1 MTTILATIFV
11 FGLLVFVHELGH
23 FLTAKATGMRVD
35 EFAIGFGPEI
45 YQVRE
50 GETLYSLRLIPLGGY
65 NKIAGMDPDEPNLDS
80 RAFIYQSVPARL
92 LVIAAGSLM
101 NFLLP
106 ILLFFIV
113 IFSSGVDKPT
123 NMPILGTVLPNR
135 PAAVA
140 GLAAGD
146 KILSVGGVETTDWMS
161 IVEALRHR
169 ADQPTNIVAEREN
182 AQFTVAVTP
191 VFDPRGERG
200 VIGIIPQFTKEH
212 PGFVESASLS
222 VKQVFYVTGAMV
234 NQLSQMITG
243 KVDPEVSGPIGV
255 AQMAGEVAKQGVI
268 PLVQFAAFLSLNLG
282 LINLLPIPA
291 LDGGHIIT
299 LLVEG
304 VRGKPLNGKQLQWI
318 QTIGI
323 ALLLMLLVFATASDL
338 GRLKIW

>member
-23 FLTAKATGMRVD
+23 FITAKATGMRVD
-35 EFAIGFGPEI
+35 EFAIGFGPEL

-65 NKIAGMDPDEPNLDS
+65 NKIAGMDPDEPNLDE
-80 RAFIYQSVPARL
+80 RAFIYRSVPARL
-92 LVIAAGSLM
+92 LVIAAGSVM

-113 IFSSGVDKPT
+113 CLSSGVDKPAT
-123 NMPILGTVLPNR
+123 EPILGMVLANQ

-140 GLAAGD
+140 GLAPGD
-146 KILSVGGVETTDWMS
+146 KILAIDGVETTDWMS
-161 IVEALRHR
+161 IVAALRPR
-169 ADQPTNIVAEREN
+169 ANQPTAIVAEREN
-182 AQFTVAVTP
+182 RQFTVEVTP
-191 VFDPRGERG
+191 TLDSRGERG
-200 VIGIIPQFTKEH
+200 VIGIIPKLVKEY
-212 PGFVESASLS
+212 PGFFESIKLS
-222 VKQVFYVTGAMV
+222 VQQVFYVTGAML
-234 NQLSQMITG
+234 NQLGQMFTG

-255 AQMAGEVAKQGVI
+255 AQMAGQVAKQGII

-291 LDGGHIIT
+291 LDGGHIVTI
-299 LLVEG
+299 LIEG
-304 VRGKPLNGKQLQWI
+304 VRGKPLTGKQLQWI
-318 QTIGI
+318 QMVGI

-338 GRLKIW
+338 GRLKLW

>member
-23 FLTAKATGMRVD
+23 FITAKATGMRVD
-35 EFAIGFGPEI
+35 EFAIGFGPEL

-65 NKIAGMDPDEPNLDS
+65 NKIAGMDPDEPNLDE
-80 RAFIYQSVPARL
+80 RAFIYRSVPARL
-92 LVIAAGSLM
+92 LVIAAGSVM

-113 IFSSGVDKPT
+113 FLSSGVDKPAT
-123 NMPILGTVLPNR
+123 EPILGMVLANQ

-140 GLAAGD
+140 GLAPGD
-146 KILSVGGVETTDWMS
+146 KILAIDGVETTDWMS
-161 IVEALRHR
+161 IVAALRPR
-169 ADQPTNIVAEREN
+169 ANQPTAIVAEREN
-182 AQFTVAVTP
+182 RQFTVEVTP
-191 VFDPRGERG
+191 TLDSRGERG
-200 VIGIIPQFTKEH
+200 VIGIIPKLVKEY
-212 PGFVESASLS
+212 PGFFESIKLS
-222 VKQVFYVTGAMV
+222 VQQVFYVTGAML
-234 NQLSQMITG
+234 NQLGQMFTG

-255 AQMAGEVAKQGVI
+255 AQMAGQVAKQGII

-291 LDGGHIIT
+291 LDGGHIVTI
-299 LLVEG
+299 LIEG
-304 VRGKPLNGKQLQWI
+304 VRGKPLTGKQLQWI
-318 QTIGI
+318 QMVGI

-338 GRLKIW
+338 GRLKLW

>member
-23 FLTAKATGMRVD
+23 FITAKATGMRVD
-35 EFAIGFGPEI
+35 EFAIGFGPEL

-65 NKIAGMDPDEPNLDS
+65 NKIAGMDPDEPNLDE
-80 RAFIYQSVPARL
+80 RAFIYRSVPARL
-92 LVIAAGSLM
+92 LVIAAGSVM

-113 IFSSGVDKPT
+113 FLSSGVDKPAT
-123 NMPILGTVLPNR
+123 EPILGMVLANQ

-140 GLAAGD
+140 GLAPGD
-146 KILSVGGVETTDWMS
+146 KILAIDGVETTDWMS
-161 IVEALRHR
+161 IVAALRPR
-169 ADQPTNIVAEREN
+169 ANQPTAILAERESK
-182 AQFTVAVTP
+182 QFTVEVTP
-191 VFDPRGERG
+191 TLDSRGERG
-200 VIGIIPQFTKEH
+200 VIGIIPKLVKEY
-212 PGFVESASLS
+212 PGFFESIKLS
-222 VKQVFYVTGAMV
+222 VQQVFYVTGAML
-234 NQLSQMITG
+234 NQLGQMFTG

-255 AQMAGEVAKQGVI
+255 AQMAGQVAKQGII

-291 LDGGHIIT
+291 LDGGHIVTI
-299 LLVEG
+299 LIEG
-304 VRGKPLNGKQLQWI
+304 VRGKPLTGKQLQWI
-318 QTIGI
+318 QMVGI

-338 GRLKIW
+338 GRLKLW

>member
-23 FLTAKATGMRVD
+23 FITAKATGMRVD
-35 EFAIGFGPEI
+35 EFAIGFGPEL

-65 NKIAGMDPDEPNLDS
+65 NKIAGMDPDEPNLDE
-80 RAFIYQSVPARL
+80 RAFIYRSVPARL
-92 LVIAAGSLM
+92 LVIAAGSVM

-113 IFSSGVDKPT
+113 FLSSGVDKPDT
-123 NMPILGTVLPNR
+123 EPILGMVLANQ

-140 GLAAGD
+140 GLAPGD
-146 KILSVGGVETTDWMS
+146 KILAIDGVETTDWMS
-161 IVEALRHR
+161 IVAALRPR
-169 ADQPTNIVAEREN
+169 ANQPTAIVAEREN
-182 AQFTVAVTP
+182 RQFTVEVTP
-191 VFDPRGERG
+191 TLDSRGERG
-200 VIGIIPQFTKEH
+200 VIGIIPKLVKEY
-212 PGFVESASLS
+212 PGFFESIKLS
-222 VKQVFYVTGAMV
+222 VQQVFYVTGAML
-234 NQLSQMITG
+234 NQLGQMFTG

-255 AQMAGEVAKQGVI
+255 AQMAGQVAKQGII

-291 LDGGHIIT
+291 LDGGHIVTI
-299 LLVEG
+299 LIEG
-304 VRGKPLNGKQLQWI
+304 VRGKPLTGKQLQWI
-318 QTIGI
+318 QMVGI

-338 GRLKIW
+338 GRLKLW